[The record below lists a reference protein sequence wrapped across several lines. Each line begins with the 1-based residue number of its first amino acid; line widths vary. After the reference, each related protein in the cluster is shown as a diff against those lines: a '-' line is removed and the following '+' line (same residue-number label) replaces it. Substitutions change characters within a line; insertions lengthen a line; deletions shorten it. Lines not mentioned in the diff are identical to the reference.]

1 MRSHVQFTAYSMV
14 CSTLLT
20 TTVLNS
26 RLAYAENVEQAAT
39 YVSQIDQELTIRRI
53 ALLPIVDNVEGI
65 YARPVEAQ
73 LTQLLKASHRWD
85 FVDTNIASTAS
96 SLPTLVE
103 LEENPT
109 QVQRLVQ
116 PIDADAFVGGTISR
130 GPSGISLRIDIFL
143 KKDGKVISQ
152 EILRD
157 HQRYDLPEIRERV
170 VELYRKV
177 IGRIPYEGFLLS
189 RQGNRVTVN
198 LGKSDGITKDQI
210 LPVVQIIAVNRH
222 PKFNFLIS
230 SEKEIIGRIKVLK
243 VDETL
248 SFGAIITEKE
258 KGAVQRLAKV
268 SGLEQINYPEPSRLE
283 DGSAYSDIGSRPD
296 ASVTFGKEPKEWLP
310 VRPPS
315 FGQVSA
321 RVGLGTFDSSVAL
334 SDSGTLAA
342 KAPYYPSVG
351 IAGEL
356 WLTPEWTTRADILQG
371 VLSTSNPRTGA
382 TNGTLNQALSRY
394 SLDLGYNF
402 LLREDFFGPKV
413 GISGGFAMYRMYV
426 DSSTPDA
433 FETVTY
439 SGFFFGLS
447 GSFPVTDNRHWFM
460 GGRLNLFF
468 LPAMSEA
475 PRKSG
480 SSSRNT
486 INEFS
491 IFVENKIAENMRAF
505 GALDFSLY
513 GSNITGQ
520 GTRVGPTG
528 GAESATTLS
537 QRHTVLN
544 FGINYMF

>member
-1 MRSHVQFTAYSMV
+1 LVIA
-14 CSTLLT
+14 TLLADRRA
-20 TTVLNS
+20 S
-26 RLAYAENVEQAAT
+26 AENVEQTAT

-53 ALLPIVDNVEGI
+53 ALLPIIDNVEGI
-65 YARPVEAQ
+65 YARPIEAQ
-73 LTQLLKASHRWD
+73 LTQLLKTSHRWD
-85 FVDTNIASTAS
+85 FVDTNIATTAS
-96 SLPTLVE
+96 NLPTLVE
-103 LEENPT
+103 LEESPN
-109 QVQRLVQ
+109 QLQRLVQ
-116 PIDADAFVGGTISR
+116 PIEADAFVGATISR
-130 GPSGISLRIDIFL
+130 GPAGISLRVDIFL

-152 EILRD
+152 EVLRD
-157 HQRYDLPEIRERV
+157 HPRFELPEIRLRV
-170 VELYRKV
+170 ADLYRKA
-177 IGRIPYEGFLLS
+177 ISRIPYDGFLLS
-189 RQGNRVTVN
+189 RQGNRVTLN
-198 LGKSDGITKDQI
+198 LGKSDGINKDQI
-210 LPVVQIIAVNRH
+210 LPIVQVIAINRH

-230 SEKEIIGRIKVLK
+230 SEKEIIGRLKILK

-248 SFGAIITEKE
+248 SFGAIITERE

-268 SGLEQINYPEPSRLE
+268 SVLEQVSYPEPTRLE
-283 DGSAYSDIGSRPD
+283 EGSASSDIGSRPD
-296 ASVTFGKEPKEWLP
+296 AAVTFGKEPKEWLP

-382 TNGTLNQALSRY
+382 TNGTLNQSLSRY

-402 LLREDFFGPKV
+402 LLRDDFFGPKV

-439 SGFFFGLS
+439 SGFYFGLN

-475 PRKSG
+475 PRRSG
-480 SSSRNT
+480 ASSRNT

-491 IFVENKIAENMRAF
+491 LFVENKIAENMRAF

-513 GSNITGQ
+513 GSNLTGQ
-520 GTRVGPTG
+520 GTRVGPQG
-528 GAESATTLS
+528 SAESATTLS